1 MSAWVSL
8 YEWADAIE
16 ATSIGTAI
24 AESRYAFPIIEGA
37 HLIALCLSV
46 GLIFITDL
54 RLIGVALRKVPLA
67 QVLQQLRVYLLAG
80 FAIVFVTGGLL
91 VWAEARAVVDSPATP
106 FKFAF
111 MLLAGINASYF
122 EFVVARRPEV
132 LAAQDGVLPGGA
144 RFAGYAS
151 LVLWTLVIICG
162 RLIAYIPHWT

>member
-1 MSAWVSL
+1 MSV

-24 AESRYAFPIIEGA
+24 AESRYAFPIIEGV
-37 HLIALCLSV
+37 HLIALSLSV

-54 RLIGVALRKVPLA
+54 RLIGVALKEVPVI
-67 QVLQQLRVYLLAG
+67 QVLQQLRVYLLTG
-80 FAIVFVTGGLL
+80 FVVVFLTGGLL

-111 MLLAGINASYF
+111 LLLAGINAAYF
-122 EFVVARRPEV
+122 EFGVAKSPEI
-132 LAAQDGVLPGGA
+132 LDSRETVLPRGA

-151 LVLWTLVIICG
+151 LVLWTLVIIFG